1 MQEILLQ
8 VSHLKTYFPIRAGIL
23 KRTVGWVKAVDD
35 VSFDIKKGEI
45 LGLVG
50 ESGCGK
56 TTVGRVILMLENP
69 TSGEILFN
77 GKDITKMKKDALRKH
92 RRQMMMVFQDPF
104 SSLNPRMTVKRI
116 VGEPLIINKYC
127 SKHESKNRIVDLL
140 GKVGLKE
147 EHLNRFPHE
156 FSGGQRQRICV
167 ARALALNPSLI
178 VLDEPT
184 SALDVSVQSQVL
196 NLFKEL
202 LSEFGLSYLFI
213 SHDLAVIKYMS
224 DRICVMY
231 VGKIVEQ
238 GYTETI
244 YQEPAHPYTKA
255 LMSAILEP
263 NPEYEQEP
271 IILKGD
277 VPSSSNPP
285 LGCRFHPR
293 CWLAKPVCSE
303 KEPPSVNVG
312 NKHFASCWAL
322 EKDWD

>member
-1 MQEILLQ
+1 MSETLLQ
-8 VSHLKTYFPIRAGIL
+8 VKNLKTYFPIRAGVL
-23 KRTVGWVKAVDD
+23 KRTIGWVKAVDD
-35 VSFDIKKGEI
+35 ISFNINKGEI

-56 TTVGRVILMLENP
+56 TTVGRTVLMLESP
-69 TSGEILFN
+69 TTGEILFN
-77 GKDITKMKKDALRKH
+77 GKDITKMKRNELRKQ
-92 RRQMMMVFQDPF
+92 RRRMMMVFQDPF

-116 VGEPLIINKYC
+116 IGEPLIINRFC
-127 SKHESKNRIVDLL
+127 PKHEVQNRVIELL
-140 GKVGLKE
+140 EKVGLKK

-202 LSEFGLSYLFI
+202 LVDFNLSYLFI

-238 GYTETI
+238 GYTEVI
-244 YQEPAHPYTKA
+244 YQKPAHPYTKA

-263 NPEYEQEP
+263 NPENQQEP

-277 VPSSSNPP
+277 VPNPANPP
-285 LGCRFHPR
+285 PGCRFHPR
-293 CWLAKPVCSE
+293 CWLARPICKE
-303 KEPPSVNVG
+303 KEPSSVILEN
-312 NKHFASCWAL
+312 NHYASCWAL
-322 EKDWD
+322 EKDWT

>member
-1 MQEILLQ
+1 MSKTLLK
-8 VSHLKTYFPIRAGIL
+8 VKNLKTYFPIKAGVLRRNI
-23 KRTVGWVKAVDD
+23 GWIRAVDD
-35 VSFDIKKGEI
+35 ISFDIDKGEI

-56 TTVGRVILMLENP
+56 TTVGRVILMLEKA
-69 TSGEILFN
+69 TSGEIWFN
-77 GKDITKMKKDALRKH
+77 GKELTKMRKSKLRQQ

-116 VGEPLIINKYC
+116 VGEPLLINRYC
-127 SKHESKNRIVDLL
+127 AKHEIKNRVIELL
-140 GKVGLKE
+140 KNVGLKE
-147 EHLNRFPHE
+147 EHLDRYPHE

-196 NLFKEL
+196 NLFKKL

-213 SHDLAVIKYMS
+213 SHDLAVIEYMS
-224 DRICVMY
+224 DKICVMY

-238 GYTETI
+238 GHTKNVYEN
-244 YQEPAHPYTKA
+244 PAHPYTKA

-263 NPEYEQEP
+263 NPEVKREM

-277 VPSSSNPP
+277 VPSPANPP
-285 LGCRFHPR
+285 SGCRFHPR
-293 CWLAKPVCSE
+293 CWLAKPICSTE
-303 KEPPSVNVG
+303 EPSFTDLG
-312 NKHFASCWAL
+312 NKHFAACWAL
-322 EKDWD
+322 ENSYT